1 MQLSRHQLSLGL
13 EQRYIYQKTYSYLL
27 HAWRPLLYMYTI
39 AGLFHLLCTDITTGV
54 MLNY

>member
-1 MQLSRHQLSLGL
+1 MQLSLGL

-27 HAWRPLLYMYTI
+27 RAWGPLLYMYTI
-39 AGLFHLLCTDITTGV
+39 AGLFHLLYTDITTGV